1 MGWKNGGLEFGHLGC
16 RKSTPDLGVR
26 FWPLVR
32 CTLAGCGCGNVRRLR
47 DGRWDVGCRFCEV
60 MFGAVWGWNF

>member
-32 CTLAGCGCGNVRRLR
+32 CSLGGWCGCENVRRLR
-47 DGRWDVGCRFCEV
+47 WIKD
-60 MFGAVWGWNF
+60 AVFVR